1 MIAVVV
7 MILRILMVAALFS
20 FLGWVVYTL
29 WRDLNFQ
36 SQTLSSRKI
45 PYIALLREGNEA
57 DAKQIYTQP
66 ELRIGRDPAS
76 DFAISDET
84 ISNHHARLWYRN
96 KQWWVEDLLSTNGTY
111 LNDEKVETPTILI
124 NGDELRVGKVV
135 LTIEIQPLS

>member
-96 KQWWVEDLLSTNGTY
+96 KQWWIEDLLSTNGTY